1 MELSNYE
8 IIKKVI
14 MTEKSN
20 HLFKKLGKI
29 TFEVHKDANKIMI
42 REAVQGIW
50 DVKVEN
56 VRVSTCPGKS
66 KVFGKKPFKTSDRK
80 KAVIT
85 LKKGYKIELPGHFE
99 TMGVSEAATAKK
111 DQSLEEK

>member
-1 MELSNYE
+1 MELSNYD
-8 IIKKVI
+8 IIKKII

-20 HLFKKLGKI
+20 HLFKTLGKL
-29 TFEVHKDANKIMI
+29 TFEVHKDANKVMI

-56 VRVSTCPGKS
+56 VRVSTCPGKT
-66 KVFGKKPFKTSDRK
+66 KVFGRKPFKTSDRK

-99 TMGVSEAATAKK
+99 TMGVSGTAAKK
-111 DQSLEEK
+111 EQSLEEK